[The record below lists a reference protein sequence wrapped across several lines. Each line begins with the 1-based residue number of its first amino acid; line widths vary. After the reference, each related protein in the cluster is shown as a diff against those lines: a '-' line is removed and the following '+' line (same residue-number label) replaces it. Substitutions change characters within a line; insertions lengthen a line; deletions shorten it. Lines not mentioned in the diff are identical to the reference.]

1 MLFSDYLD
9 QHAVILALCL
19 AICISSVVVYTKYR
33 TLRAVYLTGAS
44 LFTLTATIFLSI
56 GFYLTTL
63 DVSASDR
70 KEIQSIISQVSQDK
84 NIASAIELN
93 QRNNYE
99 LLVAV
104 SQKKNFINNNMGL
117 NMMVKL
123 YQKLQ
128 MVETNL
134 CFMTLFLSINNS
146 FSK

>member
-1 MLFSDYLD
+1 MFCASGFTMLFSDYLN

-70 KEIQSIISQVSQDK
+70 KEIQSIISQVSHDK
-84 NIASAIELN
+84 ISLQQLN
-93 QRNNYE
+93 SIKEITMNYWLQYLKRKPY
-99 LLVAV
+99 LLR
-104 SQKKNFINNNMGL
+104 SRQ
-117 NMMVKL
+117 
-123 YQKLQ
+123 Y
-128 MVETNL
+128 
-134 CFMTLFLSINNS
+134 SIWPS
-146 FSK
+146 T

>member
-19 AICISSVVVYTKYR
+19 AIFISSVVVYTKYR

-70 KEIQSIISQVSQDK
+70 KEIQSIISQVSHDK

-104 SQKKNFINNNMGL
+104 SQKKNLTYSDLGSIQYGQ
-117 NMMVKL
+117 VRDT
-123 YQKLQ
+123 
-128 MVETNL
+128 VNL
-134 CFMTLFLSINNS
+134 TKYSQYKTLVNAEY
-146 FSK
+146 

>member
-93 QRNNYE
+93 QRNMNYW
-99 LLVAV
+99 LQY
-104 SQKKNFINNNMGL
+104 QKKNLTYSDLGSIQYGQ
-117 NMMVKL
+117 VRDT
-123 YQKLQ
+123 
-128 MVETNL
+128 VNL
-134 CFMTLFLSINNS
+134 TKYSQYKTLVNAEY
-146 FSK
+146 

>member
-19 AICISSVVVYTKYR
+19 AICISTVVVYTKYR
-33 TLRAVYLTGAS
+33 TLRAVYLTATP
-44 LFTLTATIFLSI
+44 LFTLTATIFLLV

-84 NIASAIELN
+84 NIASAIDLN

-104 SQKKNFINNNMGL
+104 SQKKNLTYSDLGGIHYGQ
-117 NMMVKL
+117 VRDT
-123 YQKLQ
+123 
-128 MVETNL
+128 VNL
-134 CFMTLFLSINNS
+134 TKYSKYKTLVNAEY
-146 FSK
+146 

>member
-84 NIASAIELN
+84 NIASAIERN

-104 SQKKNFINNNMGL
+104 SQKNNLTYSDLGNIHYGQ
-117 NMMVKL
+117 VRDT
-123 YQKLQ
+123 
-128 MVETNL
+128 VNL
-134 CFMTLFLSINNS
+134 TKYSQYKTLVNAEY
-146 FSK
+146 

>member
-1 MLFSDYLD
+1 MPLFLRYVWQSAYL
-9 QHAVILALCL
+9 QLWFIQSIELYAPF
-19 AICISSVVVYTKYR
+19 
-33 TLRAVYLTGAS
+33 YLTGAS

-104 SQKKNFINNNMGL
+104 SQKKNLTYSDLGSIQYGQ
-117 NMMVKL
+117 VRDT
-123 YQKLQ
+123 
-128 MVETNL
+128 VNL
-134 CFMTLFLSINNS
+134 TKYSQYKTLVNAEY
-146 FSK
+146 